1 MLLAK
6 VKDTI
11 VSTQKNDKLVG
22 AKFMICKV
30 LKNGKE
36 SGDSVLAVDSVGA
49 GIGET
54 VLITEGSNARYACS
68 QDNTPVDA
76 VIIGI
81 VDEGQDLKEY

>member
-11 VSTQKNDKLVG
+11 VSTQKNEKLVG

-30 LKNGKE
+30 LKDGK
-36 SGDSVLAVDSVGA
+36 DTDQSVLAVDSVGA

-54 VLITEGSNARYACS
+54 VIITEGSNAKYACAQES
-68 QDNTPVDA
+68 TPVDA

-81 VDEGQDLKEY
+81 VDEGQDLSQY